1 MTLHT
6 GQNLY
11 TCQYCSLGFKRNSTR
26 HRHRKKEHYE
36 EWLRDRKPPHTT
48 GQLKTDVNIDETK

>member
-11 TCQYCSLGFKRNSTR
+11 TCEYCSLGFKRNSTR
-26 HRHRKKEHYE
+26 HRHRKKVHYD
-36 EWLRDRKPPHTT
+36 EWLRDRKPPHTA
-48 GQLKTDVNIDETK
+48 GQIIKAITEN